1 MPVTRR
7 WSMWGLFAGALM
19 GLGDLLAFLSF
30 GLEMRWA
37 GRRVMTEVMILFM
50 VTYGVLG
57 YAIGKLMEARAQ
69 ARSDAQTIAA

>member
-1 MPVTRR
+1 
-7 WSMWGLFAGALM
+7 MWGLFAGALM